1 MNLNRIFKRKM
12 QLDYQWDTFYNM
24 KGAKK
29 KDKILGRR
37 RARHRMK
44 QDKFYNGFYEFIEE
58 NRKRSEKN
66 GNNY

>member
-24 KGAKK
+24 KVAKK

-44 QDKFYNGFYEFIEE
+44 QDKFYNGFYEFIE
-58 NRKRSEKN
+58 
-66 GNNY
+66 